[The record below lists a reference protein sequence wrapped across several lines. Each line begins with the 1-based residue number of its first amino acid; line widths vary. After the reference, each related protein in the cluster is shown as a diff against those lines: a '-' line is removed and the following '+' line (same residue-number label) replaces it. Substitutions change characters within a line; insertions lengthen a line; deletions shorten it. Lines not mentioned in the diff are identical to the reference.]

1 MERASKRLV
10 RVEDLSE
17 TELQRL
23 KQRYR
28 RLVAE
33 VAAEQ
38 ASRDIVQRS
47 GERSYSPDPQGPLKR
62 RGIGRYSTVGGR
74 RTG

>member
-47 GERSYSPDPQGPLKR
+47 GERSYSPDP
-62 RGIGRYSTVGGR
+62 
-74 RTG
+74 